1 MDILV
6 NMIRLKYNWSCRNML
21 KPQVVHL
28 NLLMMEERRAE
39 REGVRRQVRRS
50 DTSGIFG
57 RMKHC
62 SSSLEFVTQHNDTTR
77 TFESRRY
84 LTFMYCSYICCF
96 YKPLSKNAGII
107 KLYKVGTVM
116 RYSLSE
122 PRRPLPSFSASSAT
136 GGSSCVAFIWR
147 PVSTL

>member
-1 MDILV
+1 VDVITL
-6 NMIRLKYNWSCRNML
+6 RYNWSCRNVL
-21 KPQVVHL
+21 KSQVLHL
-28 NLLMMEERRAE
+28 SLLMMGEREIE

-50 DTSGIFG
+50 DTSGRFG
-57 RMKHC
+57 RMNDC
-62 SSSLEFVTQHNDTTR
+62 SSCPEVNTQHNDTTR
-77 TFESRRY
+77 TFKSWRY
-84 LTFMYCSYICCF
+84 FISMYCSYICCF
-96 YKPLSKNAGII
+96 YKPLSSDAELI

>member
-1 MDILV
+1 MTT
-6 NMIRLKYNWSCRNML
+6 LKYDWSCRNVP
-21 KPQVVHL
+21 KSQVLHL
-28 NLLMMEERRAE
+28 DLLMVGETKVE

-50 DTSGIFG
+50 DTSGRFG
-57 RMKHC
+57 RMNHC
-62 SSSLEFVTQHNDTTR
+62 SPSLDFVTQHHDTTR
-77 TFESRRY
+77 TFRSWRC
-84 LTFMYCSYICCF
+84 LTSMYCSYICCF
-96 YKPLSKNAGII
+96 YKPPSRNAELI